1 MLWRDGKP
9 FTKEYVQPRDNT
21 LHDSRLRKSPP
32 KAHHMHAHAFARSV
46 VDIWLILLMLTVSE
60 WRMWMQPAGEV
71 GYKCAR
77 SLQETR
83 SDTNHCTYARRGSR
97 CRPVPGFTRE
107 LSLWAR
113 LCRQPKASAW
123 KAYLVWSVIS
133 MLMNRRACYIC
144 VCARVCACALC
155 RCQYVFV
162 QPGCCS
168 CCLRWGLFCLE
179 ENLSGDTLLP
189 LRAMTL
195 LLRAGFL
202 GPWAQ
207 RQLPYRYAFSELRR
221 G

>member
-9 FTKEYVQPRDNT
+9 FTKEYVQPTDDM

-32 KAHHMHAHAFARSV
+32 EAHHMHAHRFARSA

-71 GYKCAR
+71 GHKCAR

-83 SDTNHCTYARRGSR
+83 SDTNHCTYARRGSC

-133 MLMNRRACYIC
+133 
-144 VCARVCACALC
+144 C
-155 RCQYVFV
+155 RC
-162 QPGCCS
+162 S
-168 CCLRWGLFCLE
+168 
-179 ENLSGDTLLP
+179 LP
-189 LRAMTL
+189 LSVCVRSAWLLFLLFALGFVLPGGKFVWRHPVAASCNDTSFACWLPRA
-195 LLRAGFL
+195 L
-202 GPWAQ
+202 GAASIA
-207 RQLPYRYAFSELRR
+207 L
-221 G
+221 